1 MPPLC
6 SPRNS
11 SWAHDLAS
19 VRRASV
25 KLLSG
30 ERQGSIELVWFSCGS
45 LEFHSPVPRVLFP
58 QHRER
63 ESEASS
69 IECLAP
75 LVSTSSVQERS
86 FSYDWLIF
94 QPKELLQ
101 MLSLVEV

>member
-1 MPPLC
+1 MVFLWLLRVPQ
-6 SPRNS
+6 S
-11 SWAHDLAS
+11 STQGAVPTAS
-19 VRRASV
+19 
-25 KLLSG
+25 
-30 ERQGSIELVWFSCGS
+30 
-45 LEFHSPVPRVLFP
+45 
-58 QHRER
+58 R

-69 IECLAP
+69 IECLAPLHP